1 MQSKLKCK
9 VAVLTRVVTPL
20 PVPTNDNRAP
30 GRALLPTRLLN
41 DGWWLCE
48 PPAPRATAVLL
59 RRAQLR
65 LICRDGKVASKVAP

>member
-1 MQSKLKCK
+1 MQSKLKCQ
-9 VAVLTRVVTPL
+9 VSVLTRVAVPR
-20 PVPTNDNRAP
+20 PVAANENGAP

-41 DGWWLCE
+41 DGWWLRE

-65 LICRDGKVASKVAP
+65 LVCRDGKVAP

>member
-9 VAVLTRVVTPL
+9 VAVLTCVAAPL
-20 PVPTNDNRAP
+20 PVAANQNTVP

-41 DGWWLCE
+41 DGWWLRE

-65 LICRDGKVASKVAP
+65 VACRDGKVAP